1 MVDAFR
7 PADLAQA
14 LQIMADTN
22 PTLLAGGTDLMV
34 RHKTWSGVVPHFE
47 GPVLLIGHLPELQG
61 IEIRDQRL
69 FIGSAVTLAAI
80 LEHPLVPDH
89 IKSPIAQMASA
100 PIRNLA
106 TLGGNICNASP
117 AGDSLPMLYALDAGL
132 HLESVQGQQTVTI
145 QDYITGPGRTRLNPG
160 QLLTAI
166 EIPLI
171 KCRAHYYRKVGQRQA
186 NSISKVSFYAA
197 ADYDNQHIDWVRI
210 ALGAVA
216 PTVVRIPAAE
226 GLLAGLDVSELKAAI
241 PAVINKYQELL
252 SPVDDVRSTQLY
264 RREVSLRLLD
274 DYLTQDLLKKV
285 SGETSP

>member
-1 MVDAFR
+1 MVDTFR

-14 LQIMADTN
+14 LRIMADTKV
-22 PTLLAGGTDLMV
+22 TVLAGGTDLMV

-47 GPVLLIGHLPELQG
+47 HPVLLIGHLPELQG

-69 FIGSAVTLAAI
+69 VIGAAVTLGAI

-89 IKSPIAQMASA
+89 IKSPIAQMASP

-106 TLGGNICNASP
+106 TLGGNIGNASP
-117 AGDSLPMLYALDAGL
+117 AGDSLPMLYALDACL
-132 HLESVQGQQTVTI
+132 QLESAQGRQNVAI
-145 QDYITGPGRTRLNPG
+145 PDFITGPGRTRLHPE

-197 ADYDNQHIDWVRI
+197 ADYNSGRINWVRI

-216 PTVVRIPAAE
+216 PTVIRSPAAE
-226 GLLAGLDVSELKAAI
+226 GLLAGLDASELKAVI
-241 PAVINKYQELL
+241 PMVKKMFQELL
-252 SPVDDVRSTQLY
+252 SPVDDVRSTQRY
-264 RREVSLRLLD
+264 RRETALRLLEH
-274 DYLTQDLLKKV
+274 YLARELI
-285 SGETSP
+285 